1 MILSRSADYG
11 LRALIHLA
19 QADRD
24 QPVPLER
31 IAEAQKIPA
40 ALLSKILQ
48 TLVKVGVLRSHRGYG
63 GGFVLVADPATLTID
78 VVIQAID
85 GPLTVFECVAD
96 PHCCQL
102 RGRCKLRRKLQG
114 LQSSVLQMLRGISIA
129 DCVPDPDEPEQDAI
143 GTPGADSRV
152 RA

>member
-19 QADRD
+19 QADRAH
-24 QPVPLER
+24 PVPLER

-85 GPLTVFECVAD
+85 GPITVFECVAD
-96 PHCCQL
+96 EHSCQL
-102 RGRCKLRRKLQG
+102 CDRCKLRTKLLD
-114 LQSSVLQMLRGISIA
+114 LQAALLQMLRGISIA
-129 DCVPDPDEPEQDAI
+129 DCVPEAGEGVGRLLPSAAP
-143 GTPGADSRV
+143 SV
-152 RA
+152 